1 MQKENAKH
9 ILNPAN
15 GMTMLRMV
23 GTGCLL
29 FLRPASVGFYGVYTV
44 TGLTDMLDGWIARKT
59 GTAGEFGARLD
70 SISDLLFYAVMLL
83 RVFPIL
89 WQTLPGSLWYG
100 VAAVLLL
107 RACAYLT
114 AAIRFRR
121 FASLHTYLNKA
132 TGGAV
137 FLIPYLLHTPYLV
150 PFCWVVCGLGLP
162 RPPKNWRCICPPVP
176 TARTPKP
183 FSIRSA
189 VCHDSSIIK
198 KRYEYID

>member
-1 MQKENAKH
+1 MHKKNINH

-15 GMTMLRMV
+15 GMTMLRIV

-29 FLRPASVGFYGVYTV
+29 FLRPASVEFYGVYTV

-83 RVFPIL
+83 QVFPIL
-89 WQTLPGSLWYG
+89 WQTLPVSLWYG

-150 PFCWVVCGLGLP
+150 PYSWVVCGLGAAASAEELALHLSASAYRPDTKTIFHKESCLP
-162 RPPKNWRCICPPVP
+162 RQQ
-176 TARTPKP
+176 
-183 FSIRSA
+183 
-189 VCHDSSIIK
+189 HHK
-198 KRYEYID
+198 KKI